1 MLVVLLSQSKMNKHD
16 VQVPCIAAER
26 YKVCVV
32 TVTLFIMHH
41 ARMRALHVISH
52 VCGCNQTKVVS
63 GCKSAC
69 AHCLSDN
76 PALVVQDISNP
87 SSAHRLRV

>member
-1 MLVVLLSQSKMNKHD
+1 MLVVLLSQSKMNKDD

-26 YKVCVV
+26 YKSMCCDSHP
-32 TVTLFIMHH
+32 LHH

-63 GCKSAC
+63 GYKSAC

-76 PALVVQDISNP
+76 LALVVQDISNP